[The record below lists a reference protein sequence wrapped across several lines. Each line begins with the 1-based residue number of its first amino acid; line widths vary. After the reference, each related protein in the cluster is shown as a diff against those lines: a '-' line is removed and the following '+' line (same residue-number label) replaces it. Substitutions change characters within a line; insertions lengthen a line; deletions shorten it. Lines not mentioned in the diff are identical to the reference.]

1 MHSSFSFRQGLRERG
16 FIEGRN
22 VGIEHRYAQ
31 GQPNRLPSL
40 AGDLVRRQVAIIV
53 TTGGAQA
60 ALAAKAA
67 TTSIPIVFSIGSD
80 PVRDGLVQSLQ
91 SSRRQSNGVTT
102 SHHEAAP
109 KRLGLLRE
117 ILPNR
122 TVIAVLVDPNNLTTA
137 SSENGP
143 HA

>member
-1 MHSSFSFRQGLRERG
+1 
-16 FIEGRN
+16 
-22 VGIEHRYAQ
+22 
-31 GQPNRLPSL
+31 L

-91 SSRRQSNGVTT
+91 SSRRQSSGVTT